1 MKYAY
6 IIGSNAFVVPGNVI
20 SYPDQGEEKEF
31 LRINEIYHD
40 QTPHHQEQPSLN
52 CDINISDIN
61 GTPVTIIANKP
72 ANAPGYQVTTERDSI
87 MVTRPNGS
95 VLVHIHQ
102 LDDDSAMSLE
112 HNITA
117 ELEVNMPVV
126 AIRIF
131 GDFKLGDLH
140 IKAEN
145 EKLFINGDGWGN
157 SVLGGLKQLKFTEDG
172 VVL

>member
-20 SYPDQGEEKEF
+20 SYNDHGQEKEF
-31 LRINEIYHD
+31 LRVNEIYHD
-40 QTPHHQEQPSLN
+40 PTPNHEEQPSLN
-52 CDINISDIN
+52 CDINVTDVDD
-61 GTPVTIIANKP
+61 TPVTIVANKL
-72 ANAPGYQVTTERDSI
+72 ANASAYHVTTEHNSI
-87 MVTRPNGS
+87 MIARPDGS
-95 VLVHIHQ
+95 VLVHIQQ
-102 LDDDSAMSLE
+102 LDEDSAMSLE

-117 ELEVNMPVV
+117 ELEVNRPVV

-131 GDFKLGDLH
+131 GDFKLGDLD

-157 SVLGGLKQLKFTEDG
+157 SVLGGLKRLKFTEEG